1 MAQLL
6 FGRHRD
12 HEPEQNTEADVDV
25 HLEWDIDAVQQAVA
39 AFLENSSDG
48 SRRSLVAVLD
58 RLDDQIDLSDSYAAS
73 VVGSPLFGQAPKGDV
88 LGEISSHPMA
98 EEIPGAVLRAQV
110 ALVRAAK
117 IAVRDPSPNSLE
129 DLRTC
134 SASLAAAGGK
144 PDQS

>member
-1 MAQLL
+1 METLL

-12 HEPEQNTEADVDV
+12 HEPAQNTEADVEV
-25 HLEWDIDAVQQAVA
+25 HLEWDIDAVQQAVT

-73 VVGSPLFGQAPKGDV
+73 IVGSPLFGQAPKGDV
-88 LGEISSHPMA
+88 LGETSSHPMA

-117 IAVRDPSPNSLE
+117 IAVRDPSPNTLE

>member
-1 MAQLL
+1 LL

-12 HEPEQNTEADVDV
+12 NEPAQNTEADVEV
-25 HLEWDIDAVQQAVA
+25 HLEWDIDAVQQAVT

-48 SRRSLVAVLD
+48 SRQSLVAVLD
-58 RLDDQIDLSDSYAAS
+58 RLDNQVDLSDSYAAS
-73 VVGSPLFGQAPKGDV
+73 IAGSPLFGQAPKGDV
-88 LGEISSHPMA
+88 LGETSSHSMA

-117 IAVRDPSPNSLE
+117 IAVQDPSPNTLE

-134 SASLAAAGGK
+134 SASLAAASGQ